1 MKLRTKL
8 AFIFILIGF
17 LPLLLGGI
25 FTFYFFGGYLRQI
38 TYDNLREISGLAALQ
53 VESFIEQSLL
63 TAELLKE
70 NEILTSGEE
79 YDEEVIQKELD
90 NIAGHYRVFF
100 KDIAVLDKDKNIIG
114 STGRTSYGELSSNPW
129 FMRAKATKT
138 LMISDIYEP
147 SDGEEPIM
155 AIFVPNLD
163 DEGEIISFI
172 VLQIDMTSL
181 YRELGFRVGNEGKP
195 VLVNSQGHII
205 FHPER
210 EKIFTKISENYP
222 LEENL
227 GRGGGVFDAV
237 IDGKEVVY
245 GFRLVVTD
253 KFHMG
258 WQLVVMQPKEEVFG
272 FLRMME
278 TNYALLSI
286 VFLLPIILLSFL
298 ISRRTM
304 GPLRNLS
311 LVSKKVARGNLKARA
326 EVFSK
331 DEFGEVAENFNKMIE
346 DLEQAKKGME
356 EERDI
361 LEIKVNARTKELNE
375 LNEQLEGK
383 VQKRTE
389 EMKKKLDELE
399 KMSKLM
405 VGRELKMIELKKALK
420 KAKEEI
426 EGLKEGNNNSDSGTE

>member
-17 LPLLLGGI
+17 LPLFLGGV
-25 FTFYFFGGYLRQI
+25 FTFYFFGDYLRQV
-38 TYDNLREISGLAALQ
+38 THDNLREVSGLAALQ

-70 NEILTSGEE
+70 NEILTSGED
-79 YDEEVIQKELD
+79 YDEEIIQNELD
-90 NIAGHYRVFF
+90 SIAGQYKVFF
-100 KDIAVLDKDKNIIG
+100 KDIAVLDKDKNIIV

-138 LMISDIYEP
+138 MMISDIYEP
-147 SDGEEPIM
+147 FDGEEPIM
-155 AIFVPNLD
+155 AIFVPNLNE
-163 DEGEIISFI
+163 DEEIISFI
-172 VLQIDMTSL
+172 TLQINMAPLHRDI
-181 YRELGFRVGNEGKP
+181 GFRVGNKGKT
-195 VLVNSQGHII
+195 VLVNSQGRII
-205 FHPER
+205 FHPEK
-210 EKIFTKISENYP
+210 EKIFAKISDDYP

-227 GRGGGVFDAV
+227 RMGGGVFSTV
-237 IDGKEVVY
+237 INGEEVVY

-258 WQLVVMQPKEEVFG
+258 WQLAIIQPKEEVFG

-278 TNYALLSI
+278 RNYVLLSI
-286 VFLLPIILLSFL
+286 VFLLPIIFLSFV

-304 GPLRNLS
+304 EPLKNIS

-326 EVFSK
+326 KVFSK
-331 DEFGEVAENFNKMIE
+331 DEFGEVAENFNKMIT

-356 EERDI
+356 EERDV

-405 VGRELKMIELKKALK
+405 VGRELKMIELKKELK
-420 KAKEEI
+420 KTKEEI
-426 EGLKEGNNNSDSGTE
+426 EGLKGDNNSDSGNE